1 MMWLVN
7 GFVLLK
13 FILLLNEIFLLIICF
28 VIVMLLFISY
38 GVNVILI
45 IFIYIISDDCFDVNM
60 LCVVVSVEIIKLN
73 LLIW

>member
-1 MMWLVN
+1 MWLVN

-28 VIVMLLFISY
+28 VMVMLLFMSY

-45 IFIYIISDDCFDVNM
+45 IFIYIISDDCFEVNM
-60 LCVVVSVEIIKLN
+60 LCVVVSVVIIKLN
-73 LLIW
+73 LLI